1 MDSAVSGALRLP
13 QLRGRRMVTD
23 GGMETDLIFHH
34 GVDLPCFAAFPL
46 LESARGQELLA
57 GYYNGYAAIAD
68 RAGAGLVLESPT
80 WRANPDWGGRL
91 GYSPADLAQINTSAI
106 ALLAQL
112 RDRYAATVADIVVSG
127 MVGPQSDGYQPGQ
140 LPSPEQAAA
149 YHRPQIDAF
158 ARAGADMVSALT
170 LTSTGEAI
178 GIVQAARATGLPVA
192 ISFTVQTDGQL
203 PGGIPLARA
212 ITEVDDAARPDYFM
226 VNCAHPSHIEP
237 ALAEPGG
244 WRERIAGVRYNA
256 SAKNHAEP
264 GQATGLD
271 DGDPRLLAAAHAQL
285 VPLLPRLSV
294 VGGCCGTDARHVAA
308 LWRVDHQA
316 GLRKPDT
323 PPPST
328 PQT

>member
-1 MDSAVSGALRLP
+1 MDDAVPEALRLP

-34 GVDLPCFAAFPL
+34 GVDLPQFAAFPL

-57 GYYNGYAAIAD
+57 DYYHGYAAIAR

-80 WRANPDWGGRL
+80 WRANPDWGRRL
-91 GYSPADLAQINTSAI
+91 GYSPADLARVNTSAI
-106 ALLAQL
+106 AFLAQL
-112 RDRYAATVADIVVSG
+112 RDRYAATIADIVVSG
-127 MVGPQSDGYQPGQ
+127 LVGPQGDGYQPGQ
-140 LPSPEQAAA
+140 LPSPQQAAA

-158 ARAGADMVSALT
+158 ARAGADMVGALT

-178 GIVQAARATGLPVA
+178 GIVRAARAAGLPVA
-192 ISFTVQTDGQL
+192 ISFTVETDGRL
-203 PGGIPLARA
+203 AGGIPLARA
-212 ITEVDDAARPDYFM
+212 ITEVDDAAGPDYFM
-226 VNCAHPSHIEP
+226 VNCAHPSHIAP

-256 SAKNHAEP
+256 SAKSHAELD
-264 GQATGLD
+264 QDTGLD
-271 DGDPRLLAAAHAQL
+271 DGDPRLLAAGHAQL

-308 LWRVDHQA
+308 LWGAGHQT
-316 GLRKPDT
+316 G
-323 PPPST
+323 S
-328 PQT
+328 

>member
-1 MDSAVSGALRLP
+1 
-13 QLRGRRMVTD
+13 
-23 GGMETDLIFHH
+23 
-34 GVDLPCFAAFPL
+34 
-46 LESARGQELLA
+46 
-57 GYYNGYAAIAD
+57 
-68 RAGAGLVLESPT
+68 
-80 WRANPDWGGRL
+80 
-91 GYSPADLAQINTSAI
+91 
-106 ALLAQL
+106 
-112 RDRYAATVADIVVSG
+112 

-140 LPSPEQAAA
+140 APGPDRAAA

-256 SAKNHAEP
+256 SAKNHAES

-285 VPLLPRLSV
+285 SRCCR
-294 VGGCCGTDARHVAA
+294 GCRSSVAA
-308 LWRVDHQA
+308 AAPMPATSPPYGASTTKPAEKA
-316 GLRKPDT
+316 GHPATIHTANMSKTT
-323 PPPST
+323 PPAAGIPRRTALRRSRT
-328 PQT
+328 ARGSVHWRRMERSVSGRGAGCYLPVRSRCPHPGQ

>member
-1 MDSAVSGALRLP
+1 MDDAVSAALPLP
-13 QLRGRRMVTD
+13 QLRGRAMVTD

-46 LESARGQELLA
+46 LESARGRELLA
-57 GYYNGYAAIAD
+57 GYYHGYAAIAR
-68 RAGAGLVLESPT
+68 RAGAGLVLDSPT

-91 GYSPADLAQINTSAI
+91 GYSPADLARVNTSAI

-112 RDRYAATVADIVVSG
+112 RDGYAATVADIVVSG
-127 MVGPQSDGYQPGQ
+127 MVGPQGDGYQPGQ
-140 LPSPEQAAA
+140 LPSPEQAEA

-158 ARAGADMVSALT
+158 AQAGADMVSALT

-178 GIVQAARATGLPVA
+178 GIVRAARAAGLPVA
-192 ISFTVQTDGQL
+192 ISFTVETDGRL
-203 PGGIPLARA
+203 AGGIPLARA
-212 ITEVDDAARPDYFM
+212 ITEVDDAAGPDYFM
-226 VNCAHPSHIEP
+226 VNCAHPSHIAP

-256 SAKNHAEP
+256 SAKSHAELD
-264 GQATGLD
+264 QDTGLD
-271 DGDPRLLAAAHAQL
+271 DGDPRLLAAGHAQL

-308 LWRVDHQA
+308 LWRADQA
-316 GLRKPDT
+316 AGT
-323 PPPST
+323 
-328 PQT
+328 